1 MSTIR
6 REAAATNAPEGR
18 VPEGRFRS
26 RLLPILAFLALAA
39 FLGVLVVWVPRLD
52 LGAVVAV
59 TLGLAAWDFF
69 ADR

>member
-1 MSTIR
+1 MSMIR
-6 REAAATNAPEGR
+6 REAAATAEPEGR